1 MAPLRVLVVGGGTI
15 VVSDQKSSRC
25 FLAPVIGQRHP
36 RHGMM
41 QNNVRMTDDWTLSL
55 VND

>member
-1 MAPLRVLVVGGGTI
+1 LRVLVVGGGTI

-41 QNNVRMTDDWTLSL
+41 QNNVVRMTDDWTLSL

>member
-1 MAPLRVLVVGGGTI
+1 VGGGTII

-41 QNNVRMTDDWTLSL
+41 QNNVVRMTDDWTLSL